1 MVQRVIHFIKNF
13 TEKTLENKIIK
24 KVSQVVA
31 ECDIQKA
38 WQWTEMHTLWQLL
51 KCNTQLLA
59 KMHPSLYLENHHWL
73 QNDTTPSC
81 LLLETSR
88 ESWSDQLES
97 LGQWGFKHKRSGSAA
112 EGWSTS
118 MTQGNTSWP
127 GSEYPLNSKSFWKT
141 VL

>member
-1 MVQRVIHFIKNF
+1 MVQKVVHFIKNF

-24 KVSQVVA
+24 KVSQGVA
-31 ECDIQKA
+31 ECDIQQA
-38 WQWTEMHTLWQLL
+38 WQWTETHTLWRLL

-81 LLLETSR
+81 LLSEASPLM
-88 ESWSDQLES
+88 LES
-97 LGQWGFKHKRSGSAA
+97 LGQRGFKHKRSGFAA

-118 MTQGNTSWP
+118 MTQSNTSWP